1 MPKSQQPDS
10 LRICLLSYRSNP
22 YSGGQ
27 GVYIRYLSR
36 SLRDLGHKVDV
47 ISGQPYPELDDG
59 VSLFR
64 LPSLDLYSEP
74 VFSRIIPKPPKFASF
89 TNLREWIGVCTGG
102 FPEPFTFGRR
112 AYEFLSSRVRQYDV
126 VHDNQSLAYGLIKIQ
141 NLGVPIVATVHHP
154 ITLDRDITM
163 EVATSWRQRM
173 GIRRWYSFLGMQGKV
188 ARRLSHIIT
197 VSESARTEIANAF
210 QISRDKLHVVYNG
223 IDTEFF
229 TPLDGVNRSANRLLV
244 VNSGDMPLKGLH
256 HLLEAVASLRL
267 QRDIELV
274 VLGSPRENSPT
285 ERLINKLGID
295 DCVKFTGPTESTA
308 LVRQYALATVVVVP
322 SIYEGFGLPAAEAMA
337 CGAPVIATTG
347 GALPEVVGDAGIL
360 VPPANPQAL
369 AEAIS
374 GLLHNPEELRR
385 FGELGRKR
393 ILRMFS
399 WQDAARHTVEVYRE
413 ANSDSKLQEN

>member
-1 MPKSQQPDS
+1 
-10 LRICLLSYRSNP
+10 
-22 YSGGQ
+22 
-27 GVYIRYLSR
+27 
-36 SLRDLGHKVDV
+36 
-47 ISGQPYPELDDG
+47 
-59 VSLFR
+59 
-64 LPSLDLYSEP
+64 
-74 VFSRIIPKPPKFASF
+74 
-89 TNLREWIGVCTGG
+89 
-102 FPEPFTFGRR
+102 
-112 AYEFLSSRVRQYDV
+112 
-126 VHDNQSLAYGLIKIQ
+126 
-141 NLGVPIVATVHHP
+141 
-154 ITLDRDITM
+154 
-163 EVATSWRQRM
+163 M
-173 GIRRWYSFLGMQGKV
+173 GIRRWYSFLDMQGKV

-244 VNSGDMPLKGLH
+244 VNSGDIPLKGLH

-274 VLGSPRENSPT
+274 VLGSPRKNSPT

-360 VPPANPQAL
+360 VPPADPQAL

-374 GLLHNPEELRR
+374 GLLNNPEELRR